1 MAVSIIK
8 KKSTVRINMAK
19 TNSWTEKDFIKDI
32 DMNSH
37 AKAAIVKELKFRL
50 RLTTPYRILKIQYFF
65 TYTLNPNKVK
75 IPNCLYA
82 RQGSKRPFVK
92 MTKND
97 MLMSNA
103 SSHEYAQFLELLGV
117 KKITDAKKILETVK
131 L

>member
-65 TYTLNPNKVK
+65 TYTLNPNKGK
-75 IPNCLYA
+75 IHAAASVPSGGTLAYLPGVTPLPPKIN
-82 RQGSKRPFVK
+82 QISKP
-92 MTKND
+92 
-97 MLMSNA
+97 
-103 SSHEYAQFLELLGV
+103 Y
-117 KKITDAKKILETVK
+117 
-131 L
+131 